1 MIGLQENTFL
11 ELTDLFS
18 QFPEIE
24 QVVLFGSRALGKH
37 KRNSDID
44 LALKGDL
51 QGSTIAKLMWLYDE
65 TDIPVNADIVSYSS
79 IKSQDLLDHI
89 DNHGEV
95 IYQRESNLAYS

>member
-1 MIGLQENTFL
+1 MIGLQENTIL

-24 QVVLFGSRALGKH
+24 QVVLFGSRALGTH

-44 LALKGDL
+44 LALKGEL
-51 QGSTIAKLMWLYDE
+51 QNETIAKLMWLYDE

-95 IYQRESNLAYS
+95 IYHRESDLAYS